1 MRITTTTIDDFIANL
16 EDANV
21 FRNVVYYER
30 SSRPLNGKTKRDAT
44 SFDVFYQTSAVLD
57 FTDGQALL
65 VCGVNCGTDRHTSDG
80 ELEGTEESN
89 RLHEQ
94 LKSCCESKGLRLL
107 PGVLDQ

>member
-1 MRITTTTIDDFIANL
+1 MRITTGSIDDFVANL
-16 EDANV
+16 SDADV

-44 SFDVFYQTSAVLD
+44 SFEVYYQTSAVLE
-57 FTDGQALL
+57 FGEGQALL
-65 VCGVNCGTDRHTSDG
+65 VCGVNCGVDRLTSDG
-80 ELEGTEESN
+80 GTEGTDELN

-94 LKSCCESKGLRLL
+94 LKSYCESKGLRLL